1 MRDRARHSAARSRR
15 ALSSPPRVRIPMRVP
30 AGCSTRNLKMDRH
43 AIASA
48 RPTPSRR
55 TRASPVYMRLL
66 RPFVRPSTTPRS
78 HRSAT
83 LPSPW
88 AARLLVRASHCKRIG
103 IPDIPARRRALRD
116 IASSPHR
123 SSFAGNRQ
131 TYVSPHSGDARSAAT
146 ATAPRARSQPHAARH
161 TRTRTRR
168 APHTSHR
175 EPRAARRAQTKKS
188 PRAFARGDFF
198 GLSQLPDDSGKPH
211 AVLTLPRP
219 SASSARGPSRAR
231 WPASPGTSALRP

>member
-1 MRDRARHSAARSRR
+1 
-15 ALSSPPRVRIPMRVP
+15 MRVP

-146 ATAPRARSQPHAARH
+146 ATAPRARSQPHAALAHVLVAR
-161 TRTRTRR
+161 RTPRTANR
-168 APHTSHR
+168 APRTANR
-175 EPRAARRAQTKKS
+175 APRTARRAQTKKS